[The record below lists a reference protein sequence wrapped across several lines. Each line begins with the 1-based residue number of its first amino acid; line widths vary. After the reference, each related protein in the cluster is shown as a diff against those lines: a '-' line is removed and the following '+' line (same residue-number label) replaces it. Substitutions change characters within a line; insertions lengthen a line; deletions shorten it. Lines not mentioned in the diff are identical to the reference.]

1 MFVLS
6 SSDVITTLFQVHC
19 LVQQLPHPHHRM
31 LEMLLSHLAKTAV
44 KCDKNL
50 MTVSNLGVCFG
61 PTLLRPEEETVA
73 SIMDIKFANV
83 VVEILIQNWHAL
95 LKTKPDTNPPPS
107 PSHSKIKSV
116 SSMKN
121 SPTYP
126 MVKLPPSQAM
136 SQVYHDISI
145 KIVFL
150 NGNLTRSATCSSITT
165 SPWQT
170 ITSSRL
176 SRPTPPG
183 VYPSVSS

>member
-1 MFVLS
+1 MS

-31 LEMLLSHLAKTAV
+31 LEMLLSHLAKIAI

-95 LKTKPDTNPPPS
+95 LKTKPDTNPPPK
-107 PSHSKIKSV
+107 PSHSQIKSV

-136 SQVYHDISI
+136 SQVYHDMSI
-145 KIVFL
+145 KIVF
-150 NGNLTRSATCSSITT
+150 
-165 SPWQT
+165 
-170 ITSSRL
+170 
-176 SRPTPPG
+176 
-183 VYPSVSS
+183 